1 MKIHILKAFLHGD
14 QVIFQLFAGQIWSKM
29 QDNAGKINIFSEKV
43 RTMRNIKVTYKFLIV
58 FSFHGEIY
66 TYFFHLHMI
75 FIPFS
80 RKTKARVLSPNGVMM
95 PSTYIAHIQA
105 NLGH

>member
-1 MKIHILKAFLHGD
+1 
-14 QVIFQLFAGQIWSKM
+14 M

-43 RTMRNIKVTYKFLIV
+43 RTMRGIKVTYKFLIV

-66 TYFFHLHMI
+66 TYFFHLHM
-75 FIPFS
+75 
-80 RKTKARVLSPNGVMM
+80 KARVLSPNGVMM

-105 NLGH
+105 NLEH